1 MGGLAGTMMPETVV
15 ERFHC
20 NAHGTGWLNGA
31 HPTIEGNLSRGIDNY
46 RHSLISAVSISAIFD
61 LPWFII
67 LFYFPPL

>member
-31 HPTIEGNLSRGIDNY
+31 HPTIEGNLSRGIDN
-46 RHSLISAVSISAIFD
+46 
-61 LPWFII
+61 
-67 LFYFPPL
+67 